1 MQNKLISKTVILAGA
16 AALVLSAESFT
27 VRFFTESAAQPV
39 VSLDNTAKVS
49 FAADKTTVTDKDGK
63 TTDVNNTTFG
73 YMLFSASSS
82 VADIDATS
90 EIGLRFDGTAIRTAG
105 EVDAIEVAA
114 ISGIVVARAAG
125 SDICSLDGVAPGV
138 YVVRAIKGAQTDVMR
153 IFKKF

>member
-1 MQNKLISKTVILAGA
+1 MQNKLFSRTVILAGA
-16 AALVLSAESFT
+16 AALALSAESFT
-27 VRFFTESAAQPV
+27 VRFFTEGTAQPV

-49 FAADKTTVTDKDGK
+49 FAADKTTVTDKNGN
-63 TTDVNNTTFG
+63 TTDVDNATFG
-73 YMLFSASSS
+73 YMLLTTTSGI
-82 VADIDATS
+82 DNIDAAS

-114 ISGIVVARAAG
+114 ISGIIVARTAG
-125 SDICSLDGVAPGV
+125 SDICSLDDVAPGV